1 MCVNHAYANSVVKAV
16 IILAGVLVV
25 ILTSL
30 VIGYPLQ
37 YYMYLFHEII
47 LVLMGL
53 WFISIILVKKY
64 WPLLEG
70 VTVFILIFCAV
81 LSPVTRVLAP
91 EYDTEYGNP
100 CPHVDQLVSIGE
112 RVYLTENEQKAAQY
126 IFITLSKKGLSPV
139 LNTNIMVTQP
149 GKREAA
155 LLLCAH
161 FDTVEKSPGA
171 DDNASGVAVLL
182 EVEIPSSP
190 EYTIILVFF
199 TGEECGLLESRYFA
213 ESTEIPLK
221 GVVCVDTVGTGED
234 FHISSM
240 KKNRLISFWL
250 SQVVYGL
257 SETGVPSIGPL
268 YSDHVPF
275 NEKKVRAVGLT
286 RSHNRLYPH
295 IHSAKDT
302 MVYPEKLI
310 ETGETVQKVVYH
322 FAYAKNPYMF
332 VKKAVVLAGIISC
345 GFAYGIHRILDIILS
360 IE

>member
-1 MCVNHAYANSVVKAV
+1 MNQIYTNTVVKAV

-25 ILTSL
+25 MLSSL
-30 VIGYPLQ
+30 VLGYPLQ
-37 YYMYLFHEII
+37 YYMYIFHEII

-53 WFISIILVKKY
+53 WFISVILVKKY
-64 WPLLEG
+64 WSLLEG

-81 LSPVTRVLAP
+81 LSPVTHVLAP
-91 EYDTEYGNP
+91 EYDIEYGNP
-100 CPHVDQLVSIGE
+100 YLHVDHLVSIGE
-112 RVYLTENEQKAAQY
+112 RVYLTENESKAAQY
-126 IFITLSKKGLSPV
+126 IFNTLCKKGLSPV
-139 LNTNIMVTQP
+139 LDTNVMVTHP

-155 LLLCAH
+155 LLVCAH

-190 EYTIILVFF
+190 EYTIILIFF
-199 TGEECGLLESRYFA
+199 TGEECGLVESRYFA
-213 ESTEIPLK
+213 QNTEIPLS

-240 KKNRLISFWL
+240 KKNRVISFWL

-257 SETGVPSIGPL
+257 SDSGVPSIGPL

-275 NEKKVRAVGLT
+275 NEKKFKAVGLT

-302 MVYPEKLI
+302 LVYPEKLI

-322 FAYAKNPYMF
+322 FAYTKNPYMF

-345 GFAYGIHRILDIILS
+345 GLAYAIHRILDIIFY
-360 IE
+360 